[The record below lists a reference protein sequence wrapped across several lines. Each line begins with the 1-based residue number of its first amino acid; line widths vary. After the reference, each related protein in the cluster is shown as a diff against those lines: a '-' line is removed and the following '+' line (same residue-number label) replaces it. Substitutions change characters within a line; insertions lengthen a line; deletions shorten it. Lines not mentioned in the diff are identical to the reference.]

1 MDWVQQLSKGTDER
15 LGVSA
20 PAIQTTCLLHCLYLC
35 LPDPVR
41 FSVYVFVHLSV
52 YLSFAY
58 LNVFLSVCVCLCWS
72 VFLYFMAFSSCPPG
86 CEPRLSVCRS
96 VGLSTCL
103 SSFIYVCLFCR
114 LSVSVILFVYLYLYL
129 RPPGH
134 PSFCLSVFCRQSD
147 PMPVFHVQEQLY
159 SWKHSRYFSFVIF
172 DSTSACFR
180 RPLNALT
187 CHDTTPYMS

>member
-114 LSVSVILFVYLYLYL
+114 LSVYL
-129 RPPGH
+129 
-134 PSFCLSVFCRQSD
+134 SFCSCIYICTSVRLAIRLSACLFSVDNRTLCLCSMFRNNCIAGNTVVTSLL
-147 PMPVFHVQEQLY
+147 LY
-159 SWKHSRYFSFVIF
+159 STR
-172 DSTSACFR
+172 
-180 RPLNALT
+180 LALVFEG
-187 CHDTTPYMS
+187 H